1 MITQVALARYHEQ
14 DCLISKHWQQLSYLA
29 LKSYKTALVTIN
41 SYLKIISFFL
51 QKNDAISVL
60 YKHDKFHKI
69 WFKIE
74 PSKEKYRQ
82 LLTVLSVRVEPRR
95 VRYQDSTAE
104 DLNKERPGQWA
115 ATVQKS
121 EPFD

>member
-1 MITQVALARYHEQ
+1 M
-14 DCLISKHWQQLSYLA
+14 
-29 LKSYKTALVTIN
+29 
-41 SYLKIISFFL
+41 
-51 QKNDAISVL
+51 
-60 YKHDKFHKI
+60 I

-74 PSKEKYRQ
+74 PFEEKYRQ